1 MGRSTGW
8 CRSSCNR
15 SAVRRQRVLCPVSEQ
30 RSGDW
35 RRGRATDTA
44 PVPPDRVMAFK
55 RRVYLWVSA
64 AGALVTLLPWALNL
78 SGGFPPAL
86 AAWAYPAATL
96 LSASFWLALWRG
108 WVGFQVAE
116 RGLFLGLAVL
126 LLALQL
132 FSNLKGEVASF
143 QLQLSLLSTVLVA
156 YLAYPQRQAA
166 WLSLLLFGQSLMCAV
181 TTAVWLGRPALSLLQ
196 PSLQLQI
203 GAALAQLWV
212 ALNYNLQ
219 AENERRR
226 ADDLYDQARRDPLT
240 RMANRR
246 ALYEVLAL
254 HLAQGRPLAVILL
267 DLDLFKAIND
277 NYGHQVGDEVLRSL
291 GTLLQ
296 AQVRQGDAVGRWGGE
311 EFLMVLPNTEPV
323 QARTVAEQ
331 LLHAIRGHVWPAG
344 VLITASLG
352 VSSARPGELQ
362 EQLMERA
369 DRCLYRAKAQGR
381 NRAEDDSAL

>member
-1 MGRSTGW
+1 
-8 CRSSCNR
+8 
-15 SAVRRQRVLCPVSEQ
+15 
-30 RSGDW
+30 
-35 RRGRATDTA
+35 
-44 PVPPDRVMAFK
+44 MAFK

-64 AGALVTLLPWALNL
+64 AGALVTLLPWALSL
-78 SGGFPPAL
+78 SGGLPAQL

-96 LSASFWLALWRG
+96 LSVSFWLALWRG

-132 FSNLKGEVASF
+132 SSNLHGEVASF
-143 QLQLSLLSTVLVA
+143 QLQLSLLSAALVA
-156 YLAYPQRQAA
+156 YLAYPQKQAT
-166 WLSLLLFGQSLMCAV
+166 WLSLLLFGLSLLCAV
-181 TTAVWLGRPALSLLQ
+181 TTAVWLGRPALSLMQ

-219 AENERRR
+219 AEHERRR
-226 ADDLYDQARRDPLT
+226 SDDLYTQARRDPLT

-246 ALYEVLAL
+246 ALYEVLDL
-254 HLAQGRPLAVILL
+254 HLTQRHPLAVILL
-267 DLDLFKAIND
+267 DLDHFKAVND
-277 NYGHQVGDEVLRSL
+277 NHGHQLGDEVLCSL

-296 AQVRQGDAVGRWGGE
+296 AQVRQGDVVGRWGGE
-311 EFLMVLPNTEPV
+311 EFLMVLPDTEPV
-323 QARTVAEQ
+323 QARTVAGQ
-331 LLHAIRGHVWPAG
+331 LLQAIRGHVWPAG
-344 VLITASLG
+344 ILITASLG
-352 VSSARPGELQ
+352 VANARLSELQ

-369 DRCLYRAKAQGR
+369 DRNLYRAKAQGR